1 MVETMDELI
10 ARVQGQ
16 LYRLQDLGEA
26 TQRIR
31 ARETS
36 PDGAVTATVDGTGAL
51 VELEFS
57 AAIGKLG
64 PADFEHVLVDTARAA
79 AYRAY
84 GERAGLITAFNEAG
98 TGDSTDLHRRDT

>member
-16 LYRLQDLGEA
+16 LYRLQDLSEA
-26 TQRIR
+26 TQHIG
-31 ARETS
+31 AQETS
-36 PDGAVTATVDGTGAL
+36 PDGAVTVTVDGTGAM
-51 VELEFS
+51 VGLEFS
-57 AAIGKLG
+57 PAVGKLT
-64 PADFEHVLVDTARAA
+64 PESFERVLVDTARAA

-98 TGDSTDLHRRDT
+98 T